1 MFLPETTQSV
11 EVVVGSE
18 ALLLDRSVTTLTK
31 AIAYGGDDD
40 NEEGGGDGKYCCKG
54 TSTALGA
61 GESLS

>member
-18 ALLLDRSVTTLTK
+18 ALLLDRSVTALTK
-31 AIAYGGDDD
+31 AIAYEGGND
-40 NEEGGGDGKYCCKG
+40 NEEGGGDGNYCCKG
-54 TSTALGA
+54 TPTALGA